1 MVPRRVVAAL
11 VLAQLIALAALA
23 QSAEFGRASGG
34 EIAVVPKGT
43 AALSGSL
50 GISAGSGNDLF
61 AGGKGDDATLGGTLI
76 QDRLWFFAAGSQQSG
91 SRFGTLALPERAVS
105 RSVDAKLQ
113 GRIGDRQSFS
123 AIFDAARMP
132 AVTAAAPNTFTGIAP
147 SSFLSLRYT
156 GILSSNSFFNASF
169 TRSAATRRDFGLLPT
184 P

>member
-50 GISAGSGNDLF
+50 GISTGSGNDLF
-61 AGGKGDDATLGGTLI
+61 AGGKGYDATLGGTLI

-113 GRIGDRQSFS
+113 GRIGDRQNFS
-123 AIFDAARMP
+123 AIFDAARIP
-132 AVTAAAPNTFTGIAP
+132 AVTAAAATFTGIAP